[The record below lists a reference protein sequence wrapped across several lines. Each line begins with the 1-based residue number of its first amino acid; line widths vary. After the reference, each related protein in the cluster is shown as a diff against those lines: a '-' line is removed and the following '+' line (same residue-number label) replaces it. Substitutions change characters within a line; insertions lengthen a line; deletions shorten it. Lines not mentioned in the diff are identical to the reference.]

1 MTMLR
6 TLTID
11 KSKNIKKLEDVKRL
25 LLKANLSSVQAAS
38 AIEAL
43 LALNRGVNFDK
54 LTADTV
60 VVFVPDLPSL
70 KVSASESVS
79 GTSLDDLQ
87 QLVRQALDT
96 AAKDIKAGNA
106 ARAAESADVTATMK
120 IDAVARILAGDAE
133 LKQLAADASKAF
145 TEDQQ
150 QAEQAEQAL
159 AAASKAALARL
170 TDMKKLLS

>member
-11 KSKNIKKLEDVKRL
+11 KSKNIKKLEDVKGL
-25 LLKANLSSVQAAS
+25 LLKANLSSGQAAS
-38 AIEAL
+38 ATEAL

-54 LTADTV
+54 LTAGT
-60 VVFVPDLPSL
+60 VVFVPDLPGL
-70 KVSASESVS
+70 KVSASEPVS
-79 GTSLDDLQ
+79 GTSLDDLL
-87 QLVRQALDT
+87 QLVRQALDA

-120 IDAVARILAGDAE
+120 IDAVARILASDAE

-145 TEDQQ
+145 TEEQQ
-150 QAEQAEQAL
+150 QAEQTEQAL

-170 TDMKKLLS
+170 TEVKKLLG